1 MRVKLAVD
9 ILSSAVSNEMHLNDN
24 IETVETQRYIEECEK
39 LWNIF
44 NSMDPVRSDNDPRL
58 QELLEGL
65 SYFTLWKSDLSRIYI
80 TKKEQAAHFIAWQ
93 TYIDLQVSLQ

>member
-1 MRVKLAVD
+1 
-9 ILSSAVSNEMHLNDN
+9 MHLNDN
-24 IETVETQRYIEECEK
+24 IETVETHRYIEECEK

-44 NSMDPVRSDNDPRL
+44 NRMDPVRSDNDPRL

-65 SYFTLWKSDLSRIYI
+65 SYFTLWKSDLSRIYR

-93 TYIDLQVSLQ
+93 TYNDLQVSL